1 MLLAMV
7 IAGFGFAKF
16 IRQKISEKSDVNSF
30 GVVLLEL
37 ITGREIFD
45 EHLVDIVNW
54 AKPFM
59 FKGDSVE
66 INYSCLVDSA
76 LKGDYIKSE
85 MELMIYC
92 AAVSVYRPSK
102 RRPRM
107 KQIVEALEG
116 KMPSN
121 ELWVAK
127 GLKEITEA
135 SNLHWSKATSSQG
148 IEPEIMQIQEMH
160 AKSHYSALEQAA
172 TLSETSL
179 EATAHN
185 AASPEQELEHIMV
198 NVLKFSYLRLPDDTT
213 RMLEKCALFFEN
225 EKIARKSLIDNWISD
240 DLTDTYQKG
249 RNVLETLVT
258 AGLLESPRM
267 VSSSRYMR

>member
-1 MLLAMV
+1 MPFEYAPKEDENIL
-7 IAGFGFAKF
+7 
-16 IRQKISEKSDVNSF
+16 QKISEKSDVYSF
-30 GVVLLEL
+30 GVVLLEV
-37 ITGREIFD
+37 ITGRKIFD
-45 EHLVDIVNW
+45 EHRVDIVNW

-66 INYSCLVDSA
+66 INYNCLVDSA

-92 AAVSVYRPSK
+92 AAASVYRPSK
-102 RRPRM
+102 LRPRM

-121 ELWVAK
+121 ELWVAEE
-127 GLKEITEA
+127 LKEITEA

-148 IEPEIMQIQEMH
+148 IEPVIMQIQEMQ

-185 AASPEQELEHIMV
+185 VMP
-198 NVLKFSYLRLPDDTT
+198 
-213 RMLEKCALFFEN
+213 
-225 EKIARKSLIDNWISD
+225 
-240 DLTDTYQKG
+240 
-249 RNVLETLVT
+249 
-258 AGLLESPRM
+258 
-267 VSSSRYMR
+267 SSRLMKAIV